1 MKTNYSDLEKEFI
14 KELLKTQNRTISFA
28 EILTNGGF
36 LENKGLAYLT
46 IGDIAITFVN
56 KEKYPTDDSQRDA
69 LIYILIII
77 NLISELT
84 DNKLIFLTNYNV
96 NATFIGV
103 KKFKQDKD
111 SSFIIIGKD
120 EKVTNDCRW
129 INSDG
134 EDVCICYKENI
145 SFLNLPLLNKYYY
158 LSQDL
163 IALVK
168 NDFKTI
174 EEKRFNKQYLTTLV
188 GIGSAFFL
196 GIIPTILNRCDIKN
210 QAITINEQ
218 NKMLTKSIDKISRTI
233 AIESSTSSFHKKEQN
248 IVKRNRTK

>member
-1 MKTNYSDLEKEFI
+1 MKRNYSDLEKEFI
-14 KELLKTQNRTISFA
+14 KELLKIQNRTISFA
-28 EILTNGGF
+28 EIRTNSGF
-36 LENKGLAYLT
+36 LEKKGLACLT
-46 IGDIAITFVN
+46 IRDTAITFVN
-56 KEKYPTDDSQRDA
+56 KDKYPTDDSQRDA

-77 NLISELT
+77 NLISELA

-96 NATFIGV
+96 QTTLIGV
-103 KKFKQDKD
+103 KNFKQDKD
-111 SSFIIIGKD
+111 GSLIIIGKD
-120 EKVTNDCRW
+120 EKVTNDCKW

-134 EDVCICYKENI
+134 KDVCISYKEKT

-174 EEKRFNKQYLTTLV
+174 EEKRFHKQYLATLL
-188 GIGSAFFL
+188 GIGSAFIL
-196 GIIPTILNRCDIKN
+196 GIIPTIMNRCDSKN
-210 QAITINEQ
+210 QTSTINEQ
-218 NKMLTKSIDKISRTI
+218 NKMLIKSIDKISRTI
-233 AIESSTSSFHKKEQN
+233 AIEKSMFSFNKKEQN